1 MGKIIAVAN
10 QKGGVGKTTT
20 SVNLS
25 AAFAEMGKKVLLID
39 CDPQGNATSGLGIEK
54 DGLELSIYDAL
65 INDTPMEEIIIQ
77 TQFGLDVV
85 PSVMDLAG
93 AEVELVNLEDKQ
105 YRLKKSVELV
115 KEKYDYILIDCP
127 PSLGHV
133 TLNALTAADSVLLPL
148 QCEFYALEGLSQLLS
163 TVQLV
168 KKLQK
173 HPDCLDA
180 AEEPAQQP
188 VPEAEDIFYREAQD
202 KLKMLL
208 GTTVRIKHSGSKK
221 RLEIDFASQD
231 ELNYVIRLLERL
243 EHQQAGHIES
253 GSNDEKLAKL
263 RQFSTTGKFS
273 V

>member
-105 YRLKKSVELV
+105 YRLKKAVELV

-168 KKLQK
+168 QEQLNEKLRIEGLVLTMYDSRTNLAEQVVEEVK
-173 HPDCLDA
+173 THFPDMVYATKIPRNVRLSEA
-180 AEEPAQQP
+180 PSFGKPIFAYAPSSKGAQAYMSLAEEVVAN
-188 VPEAEDIFYREAQD
+188 
-202 KLKMLL
+202 
-208 GTTVRIKHSGSKK
+208 G
-221 RLEIDFASQD
+221 
-231 ELNYVIRLLERL
+231 
-243 EHQQAGHIES
+243 
-253 GSNDEKLAKL
+253 
-263 RQFSTTGKFS
+263 
-273 V
+273 

>member
-65 INDTPMEEIIIQ
+65 INDTPMEEIILQ
-77 TQFGLDVV
+77 TQFGLDMV

-93 AEVELVNLEDKQ
+93 AEVELVNLDDKQ
-105 YRLKKSVELV
+105 YRLKKAVELI
-115 KEKYDYILIDCP
+115 KDKYDYILIDCP

-148 QCEFYALEGLSQLLS
+148 QCEFYALEGLAQLLS
-163 TVQLV
+163 TVQLGQEQLNGDLRIEGLVLTMYDSRTNLAEQVVEEV
-168 KKLQK
+168 KT
-173 HPDCLDA
+173 HFPDMVYATKIPRNVRLSEA
-180 AEEPAQQP
+180 PSFGKPIFAYASSSKGAQAYMSLAEE
-188 VPEAEDIFYREAQD
+188 
-202 KLKMLL
+202 
-208 GTTVRIKHSGSKK
+208 
-221 RLEIDFASQD
+221 
-231 ELNYVIRLLERL
+231 VIEN
-243 EHQQAGHIES
+243 G
-253 GSNDEKLAKL
+253 
-263 RQFSTTGKFS
+263 
-273 V
+273 

>member
-65 INDTPMEEIIIQ
+65 INDTPMAEIILQ
-77 TQFGLDVV
+77 TQFGLDMV

-93 AEVELVNLEDKQ
+93 AEVELVNLDDKQ
-105 YRLKKSVELV
+105 YRLKKAVELI
-115 KEKYDYILIDCP
+115 KDKYDYILIDCP

-168 KKLQK
+168 QEQLNGDLRIEGLVLTMYDSRTNLAEQVVEEVKT
-173 HPDCLDA
+173 HFPDMVYATKIPRNVRLSEA
-180 AEEPAQQP
+180 PSFGKPIFAYASSSKGAQAYMSLAEE
-188 VPEAEDIFYREAQD
+188 
-202 KLKMLL
+202 
-208 GTTVRIKHSGSKK
+208 
-221 RLEIDFASQD
+221 
-231 ELNYVIRLLERL
+231 VIEN
-243 EHQQAGHIES
+243 G
-253 GSNDEKLAKL
+253 
-263 RQFSTTGKFS
+263 
-273 V
+273 

>member
-77 TQFGLDVV
+77 TQFGLGVV

-105 YRLKKSVELV
+105 YRLKKTVELV

-168 KKLQK
+168 QEQLNEKLRIEGLVLTMYDSRTNLAEQVVEEVK
-173 HPDCLDA
+173 THFPDMVYATKIPRNVRLSEA
-180 AEEPAQQP
+180 PSFGKPIFAYASSSKGAQAYMSLAEEVVAN
-188 VPEAEDIFYREAQD
+188 
-202 KLKMLL
+202 
-208 GTTVRIKHSGSKK
+208 G
-221 RLEIDFASQD
+221 
-231 ELNYVIRLLERL
+231 
-243 EHQQAGHIES
+243 
-253 GSNDEKLAKL
+253 
-263 RQFSTTGKFS
+263 
-273 V
+273 

>member
-105 YRLKKSVELV
+105 YRLKKAVELV

-168 KKLQK
+168 QEQLNEKLRIDGLVLTMYDSRTNLAEQVVEEVK
-173 HPDCLDA
+173 THFPDMVYATKIPRNVRLSEA
-180 AEEPAQQP
+180 PSFGKPIFAYASSSKGAQAYMSLAEE
-188 VPEAEDIFYREAQD
+188 
-202 KLKMLL
+202 
-208 GTTVRIKHSGSKK
+208 
-221 RLEIDFASQD
+221 
-231 ELNYVIRLLERL
+231 VIEN
-243 EHQQAGHIES
+243 G
-253 GSNDEKLAKL
+253 
-263 RQFSTTGKFS
+263 
-273 V
+273 

>member
-25 AAFAEMGKKVLLID
+25 AAFAEMGKRVLLID

-65 INDTPMEEIIIQ
+65 INDTPMEEIILQ
-77 TQFGLDVV
+77 TQFGLDMV

-93 AEVELVNLEDKQ
+93 AEVELVNLDDKQ
-105 YRLKKSVELV
+105 YRLKKAVELI
-115 KEKYDYILIDCP
+115 KDKYDYIMIECP

-168 KKLQK
+168 QEQLNGDLRIEGLVLTMYDSRTNLAEQVVEEVKT
-173 HPDCLDA
+173 HFPDMVYATKIPRNVRLSEA
-180 AEEPAQQP
+180 PSFGKPIFAYASSSKGAQAYMSLAEE
-188 VPEAEDIFYREAQD
+188 
-202 KLKMLL
+202 
-208 GTTVRIKHSGSKK
+208 
-221 RLEIDFASQD
+221 
-231 ELNYVIRLLERL
+231 VIEN
-243 EHQQAGHIES
+243 G
-253 GSNDEKLAKL
+253 
-263 RQFSTTGKFS
+263 
-273 V
+273 

>member
-65 INDTPMEEIIIQ
+65 INDTPMEELIIQ

-168 KKLQK
+168 QEQLNEKLRIEGLVLTMYDSRTNLAEQVVEEVK
-173 HPDCLDA
+173 THFPDMVYATKIPRNVRLSEA
-180 AEEPAQQP
+180 PSFGKPIFAYASSSKGAQAYMSLAEEVVAN
-188 VPEAEDIFYREAQD
+188 
-202 KLKMLL
+202 
-208 GTTVRIKHSGSKK
+208 G
-221 RLEIDFASQD
+221 
-231 ELNYVIRLLERL
+231 
-243 EHQQAGHIES
+243 
-253 GSNDEKLAKL
+253 
-263 RQFSTTGKFS
+263 
-273 V
+273 

>member
-39 CDPQGNATSGLGIEK
+39 CDPQGNVTSGLGIEK

-105 YRLKKSVELV
+105 YRLKKTVELV

-168 KKLQK
+168 QEQLNEKLRIEGLVLTMYDSRTNLAEQVVEEVK
-173 HPDCLDA
+173 THFPDMVYATKIPRNVRLSEA
-180 AEEPAQQP
+180 PSFGKPIFAYASSSKGAQAYMSLAEEVVAN
-188 VPEAEDIFYREAQD
+188 
-202 KLKMLL
+202 
-208 GTTVRIKHSGSKK
+208 G
-221 RLEIDFASQD
+221 
-231 ELNYVIRLLERL
+231 
-243 EHQQAGHIES
+243 
-253 GSNDEKLAKL
+253 
-263 RQFSTTGKFS
+263 
-273 V
+273 

>member
-65 INDTPMEEIIIQ
+65 INDTPMEEIILQ
-77 TQFGLDVV
+77 TQFGLDMV

-93 AEVELVNLEDKQ
+93 AEVELVNLDDKQ
-105 YRLKKSVELV
+105 YRLKKAVELI
-115 KEKYDYILIDCP
+115 KDKYDYILIDCP

-148 QCEFYALEGLSQLLS
+148 QCDLYALEGLSQLLS

-168 KKLQK
+168 QEQLNGDLRIEGLVLTMYDSRTNLAEQVVEEVKT
-173 HPDCLDA
+173 HFPDMVYATKIPRNVRLSEA
-180 AEEPAQQP
+180 PSFGKPIFAYASSSKGAQAYMSLAEE
-188 VPEAEDIFYREAQD
+188 
-202 KLKMLL
+202 
-208 GTTVRIKHSGSKK
+208 
-221 RLEIDFASQD
+221 
-231 ELNYVIRLLERL
+231 VIEN
-243 EHQQAGHIES
+243 G
-253 GSNDEKLAKL
+253 
-263 RQFSTTGKFS
+263 
-273 V
+273 

>member
-105 YRLKKSVELV
+105 YRLKKTVELV
-115 KEKYDYILIDCP
+115 KKKYDYILIDCP

-168 KKLQK
+168 QEQLNEKLRIEGLVLTMYDSRTNLAEQVVEEVK
-173 HPDCLDA
+173 THFPDMVYATKIPRNVRLSEA
-180 AEEPAQQP
+180 PSFGKPIFAYASSSKGAQAYMSLAEEVVAN
-188 VPEAEDIFYREAQD
+188 
-202 KLKMLL
+202 
-208 GTTVRIKHSGSKK
+208 G
-221 RLEIDFASQD
+221 
-231 ELNYVIRLLERL
+231 
-243 EHQQAGHIES
+243 
-253 GSNDEKLAKL
+253 
-263 RQFSTTGKFS
+263 
-273 V
+273 

>member
-105 YRLKKSVELV
+105 YRLKKTVELV

-168 KKLQK
+168 QEQLNEKLRIEGLVLTMYDSRTNLAEQVVEEVK
-173 HPDCLDA
+173 THFPDMVYATKIPRNVRLSEA
-180 AEEPAQQP
+180 PSFGKPIFAYASSSKGAQAYMSLAEEVVAN
-188 VPEAEDIFYREAQD
+188 
-202 KLKMLL
+202 
-208 GTTVRIKHSGSKK
+208 G
-221 RLEIDFASQD
+221 
-231 ELNYVIRLLERL
+231 
-243 EHQQAGHIES
+243 
-253 GSNDEKLAKL
+253 
-263 RQFSTTGKFS
+263 
-273 V
+273 

>member
-105 YRLKKSVELV
+105 YRLKKAVELV

-168 KKLQK
+168 QEQLNGDLRIEGLVLTMYDSRTNLAEQVVEEVKT
-173 HPDCLDA
+173 HFPDMVYATKIPRNVRLSEA
-180 AEEPAQQP
+180 PSFGKPIFAYASSSKGAQAYMSLAEE
-188 VPEAEDIFYREAQD
+188 
-202 KLKMLL
+202 
-208 GTTVRIKHSGSKK
+208 
-221 RLEIDFASQD
+221 
-231 ELNYVIRLLERL
+231 VIEN
-243 EHQQAGHIES
+243 G
-253 GSNDEKLAKL
+253 
-263 RQFSTTGKFS
+263 
-273 V
+273 

>member
-65 INDTPMEEIIIQ
+65 INVTPMEEIIFQ

-105 YRLKKSVELV
+105 YRLKKAVELV

-168 KKLQK
+168 QEQLNEKLRIEGLVLTMYDSRTNLAEQVVEEVK
-173 HPDCLDA
+173 THFPDMVYATKIPRNVRLSEA
-180 AEEPAQQP
+180 PSFGKPIFAYASSSKGAQAYMSLAEEVVAN
-188 VPEAEDIFYREAQD
+188 
-202 KLKMLL
+202 
-208 GTTVRIKHSGSKK
+208 G
-221 RLEIDFASQD
+221 
-231 ELNYVIRLLERL
+231 
-243 EHQQAGHIES
+243 
-253 GSNDEKLAKL
+253 
-263 RQFSTTGKFS
+263 
-273 V
+273 

>member
-105 YRLKKSVELV
+105 YRLKKTVELV

-168 KKLQK
+168 QEQLNEKLRIEGLVLTMYDSRTNLAEQVVEEVK
-173 HPDCLDA
+173 THFPDMVYATKIPRNVRLSEA
-180 AEEPAQQP
+180 PSFGKPIFAYAASSKGAQAYMSLAEEVVAN
-188 VPEAEDIFYREAQD
+188 
-202 KLKMLL
+202 
-208 GTTVRIKHSGSKK
+208 G
-221 RLEIDFASQD
+221 
-231 ELNYVIRLLERL
+231 
-243 EHQQAGHIES
+243 
-253 GSNDEKLAKL
+253 
-263 RQFSTTGKFS
+263 
-273 V
+273 

>member
-77 TQFGLDVV
+77 TQFGLDMV

-93 AEVELVNLEDKQ
+93 AEVELVNLDDKQ
-105 YRLKKSVELV
+105 YRLKKAVELV
-115 KEKYDYILIDCP
+115 KDKYDYILIDCP

-168 KKLQK
+168 QEQLNENLRIEGLVLTMYDSRTNLAEQVVEEVKT
-173 HPDCLDA
+173 HFPDMVYATKIPRNVRLSEA
-180 AEEPAQQP
+180 PSFGKPIFAYASSAKGAQAYMSLAEEVVAN
-188 VPEAEDIFYREAQD
+188 
-202 KLKMLL
+202 
-208 GTTVRIKHSGSKK
+208 G
-221 RLEIDFASQD
+221 
-231 ELNYVIRLLERL
+231 
-243 EHQQAGHIES
+243 
-253 GSNDEKLAKL
+253 
-263 RQFSTTGKFS
+263 
-273 V
+273 

>member
-65 INDTPMEEIIIQ
+65 INDTPMEEIILQ
-77 TQFGLDVV
+77 TQFGLDMV

-93 AEVELVNLEDKQ
+93 AEVELVNLDDKQ
-105 YRLKKSVELV
+105 YRLKKAVELI
-115 KEKYDYILIDCP
+115 KDKYDCVLIDCP

-168 KKLQK
+168 QEQLNGDLRIEGLVLTMYDSRTNLAEQVVEEVKT
-173 HPDCLDA
+173 HFPDMVYATKIPRNVRLSEA
-180 AEEPAQQP
+180 PSFGKPIFAYASSSKGAQAYMSLAEE
-188 VPEAEDIFYREAQD
+188 
-202 KLKMLL
+202 
-208 GTTVRIKHSGSKK
+208 
-221 RLEIDFASQD
+221 
-231 ELNYVIRLLERL
+231 VIEN
-243 EHQQAGHIES
+243 G
-253 GSNDEKLAKL
+253 
-263 RQFSTTGKFS
+263 
-273 V
+273 

>member
-25 AAFAEMGKKVLLID
+25 AAFAEMGKRVLLID

-65 INDTPMEEIIIQ
+65 INDTPMEEIILQ
-77 TQFGLDVV
+77 TQFGLDMV

-93 AEVELVNLEDKQ
+93 AEVELVNLDDKQ
-105 YRLKKSVELV
+105 YRLKKAVELI
-115 KEKYDYILIDCP
+115 KDKYDYILIDCP

-168 KKLQK
+168 QEQLNGDLRIEGLVLTMYDSRTNLAEQVVEEVKT
-173 HPDCLDA
+173 HFPDMVYATKIPRNVRLSEA
-180 AEEPAQQP
+180 PSFGKPIFAYASSSKGAQAYMSLAEE
-188 VPEAEDIFYREAQD
+188 
-202 KLKMLL
+202 
-208 GTTVRIKHSGSKK
+208 
-221 RLEIDFASQD
+221 
-231 ELNYVIRLLERL
+231 VIEN
-243 EHQQAGHIES
+243 G
-253 GSNDEKLAKL
+253 
-263 RQFSTTGKFS
+263 
-273 V
+273 

>member
-65 INDTPMEEIIIQ
+65 INDMPMEEIIIQ
-77 TQFGLDVV
+77 TRFGLDMV

-93 AEVELVNLEDKQ
+93 AEVELVNLDDKQ
-105 YRLKKSVELV
+105 YRLKKAVELV
-115 KEKYDYILIDCP
+115 KNEYDYILIDCP

-168 KKLQK
+168 QEQLNENLRIEGLVLTMYDSRTNLAEQVVEEVKT
-173 HPDCLDA
+173 HFPDMVYATKIPRNVRLSEA
-180 AEEPAQQP
+180 PSFGKPIFAYASSSKGAQAYMSLAEEVVAN
-188 VPEAEDIFYREAQD
+188 
-202 KLKMLL
+202 
-208 GTTVRIKHSGSKK
+208 G
-221 RLEIDFASQD
+221 
-231 ELNYVIRLLERL
+231 
-243 EHQQAGHIES
+243 
-253 GSNDEKLAKL
+253 
-263 RQFSTTGKFS
+263 
-273 V
+273 

>member
-105 YRLKKSVELV
+105 YRLKKAVELV
-115 KEKYDYILIDCP
+115 KKKYDYILIDCP
-127 PSLGHV
+127 PSLGPV
-133 TLNALTAADSVLLPL
+133 TLTALTAADSVLLHL
-148 QCEFYALEGLSQLLS
+148 QCEFSALEGLSQLLS

-168 KKLQK
+168 QEQLNEKLRIEGLVLTMYDSRTNLAEQVVEEVK
-173 HPDCLDA
+173 THFPDMVYATKIPRNVRLSDA
-180 AEEPAQQP
+180 PSFGKPIFAYASSSKGAQAYMSLAEEVVAN
-188 VPEAEDIFYREAQD
+188 
-202 KLKMLL
+202 
-208 GTTVRIKHSGSKK
+208 G
-221 RLEIDFASQD
+221 
-231 ELNYVIRLLERL
+231 
-243 EHQQAGHIES
+243 
-253 GSNDEKLAKL
+253 
-263 RQFSTTGKFS
+263 
-273 V
+273 

>member
-25 AAFAEMGKKVLLID
+25 AAFAEMGKRVLLID

-54 DGLELSIYDAL
+54 DGLELSVYDAL
-65 INDTPMEEIIIQ
+65 INEMPMEEIIIQ
-77 TQFGLDVV
+77 TRFGLDIV

-93 AEVELVNLEDKQ
+93 AEVELVSLDDKQ
-105 YRLKKSVELV
+105 YRLKKAVELV
-115 KEKYDYILIDCP
+115 KDKYDYILMDCP

-168 KKLQK
+168 QEQLNENLRIEGLVLTMYDSRTNLAEQVVEEVKT
-173 HPDCLDA
+173 HFPDMVYATKIPRNVRLSEA
-180 AEEPAQQP
+180 PSFGKPIFAYAASSKGAQAYMSLAEE
-188 VPEAEDIFYREAQD
+188 V
-202 KLKMLL
+202 M
-208 GTTVRIKHSGSKK
+208 GNG
-221 RLEIDFASQD
+221 
-231 ELNYVIRLLERL
+231 
-243 EHQQAGHIES
+243 
-253 GSNDEKLAKL
+253 
-263 RQFSTTGKFS
+263 
-273 V
+273 

>member
-20 SVNLS
+20 SINLS

-65 INDTPMEEIIIQ
+65 INDMPMEEIIIQ
-77 TQFGLDVV
+77 TQFGLDMV

-93 AEVELVNLEDKQ
+93 AEVELVNLDDKQ

-115 KEKYDYILIDCP
+115 KDRYDYILIDCP

-168 KKLQK
+168 QEQLNENLRIEGLVLTMYDSRTNLAEQVVEEVKT
-173 HPDCLDA
+173 HFPDMVYATKIPRNVRLSEA
-180 AEEPAQQP
+180 PSFGKPIFAYASSSKGAQAYMSLAEEVVAN
-188 VPEAEDIFYREAQD
+188 
-202 KLKMLL
+202 
-208 GTTVRIKHSGSKK
+208 G
-221 RLEIDFASQD
+221 
-231 ELNYVIRLLERL
+231 
-243 EHQQAGHIES
+243 
-253 GSNDEKLAKL
+253 
-263 RQFSTTGKFS
+263 
-273 V
+273 

>member
-65 INDTPMEEIIIQ
+65 INDTPMEEIILQ
-77 TQFGLDVV
+77 TQFGLDMV

-105 YRLKKSVELV
+105 YRLKKTVELV

-168 KKLQK
+168 QEQLNGDLRIEGLVLTMYDSRTNLAEQVVEEVKT
-173 HPDCLDA
+173 HFPDMVYATKIPRNVRLSEA
-180 AEEPAQQP
+180 PSFGKPIFAYASSSKGAQAYMSLAEE
-188 VPEAEDIFYREAQD
+188 
-202 KLKMLL
+202 
-208 GTTVRIKHSGSKK
+208 
-221 RLEIDFASQD
+221 
-231 ELNYVIRLLERL
+231 VIEN
-243 EHQQAGHIES
+243 G
-253 GSNDEKLAKL
+253 
-263 RQFSTTGKFS
+263 
-273 V
+273 

>member
-25 AAFAEMGKKVLLID
+25 AAFAEMGKRVLLID

-54 DGLELSIYDAL
+54 DGLDLSIYDAL
-65 INDTPMEEIIIQ
+65 INDTPMEEIILQ
-77 TQFGLDVV
+77 TQFGLDMV

-93 AEVELVNLEDKQ
+93 AEVELVNLDDKQ
-105 YRLKKSVELV
+105 YRLKKAVELI
-115 KEKYDYILIDCP
+115 KDKYDYILIDCP

-168 KKLQK
+168 QEQLNGDLRIEGLVLTMYDSRTNLAEQVVEEVKT
-173 HPDCLDA
+173 HFPDMVYATKIPRNVRLSEA
-180 AEEPAQQP
+180 PSFGKPIFAYASSSKGAQAYMSLAEE
-188 VPEAEDIFYREAQD
+188 
-202 KLKMLL
+202 
-208 GTTVRIKHSGSKK
+208 
-221 RLEIDFASQD
+221 
-231 ELNYVIRLLERL
+231 VIEN
-243 EHQQAGHIES
+243 G
-253 GSNDEKLAKL
+253 
-263 RQFSTTGKFS
+263 
-273 V
+273 

>member
-77 TQFGLDVV
+77 TQFGLGVV

-105 YRLKKSVELV
+105 YRLKKAVELV

-168 KKLQK
+168 QEQLNGDLRIEGLVLTMYDSRTNLAEQVVEEVKT
-173 HPDCLDA
+173 HFPDMVYATKIPRNVRLSEA
-180 AEEPAQQP
+180 PSFGKPIFAYASSSKGAQAYMSLAEE
-188 VPEAEDIFYREAQD
+188 
-202 KLKMLL
+202 
-208 GTTVRIKHSGSKK
+208 
-221 RLEIDFASQD
+221 
-231 ELNYVIRLLERL
+231 VIEN
-243 EHQQAGHIES
+243 G
-253 GSNDEKLAKL
+253 
-263 RQFSTTGKFS
+263 
-273 V
+273 

>member
-105 YRLKKSVELV
+105 YRLKKAVELV

-168 KKLQK
+168 QEQLNEKLRIEGLVLTMYDSRTNLAEQVVEEVK
-173 HPDCLDA
+173 THFPDMVYATKIPRNVRLSEA
-180 AEEPAQQP
+180 PSFGKTIFAYASSSKGAQAYMSLAEEVVAN
-188 VPEAEDIFYREAQD
+188 
-202 KLKMLL
+202 
-208 GTTVRIKHSGSKK
+208 G
-221 RLEIDFASQD
+221 
-231 ELNYVIRLLERL
+231 
-243 EHQQAGHIES
+243 
-253 GSNDEKLAKL
+253 
-263 RQFSTTGKFS
+263 
-273 V
+273 

>member
-65 INDTPMEEIIIQ
+65 INDTPMEEIILQ
-77 TQFGLDVV
+77 TQFGLDMV

-93 AEVELVNLEDKQ
+93 AEVELVNLDDKQ
-105 YRLKKSVELV
+105 DRLKKAVELI
-115 KEKYDYILIDCP
+115 KDKYDYILIDCP

-168 KKLQK
+168 QEQLNGDLRIEGLVLTMYDSRTNLAEQVVEEVKT
-173 HPDCLDA
+173 HFPDMVYATKIPRNVRLSEA
-180 AEEPAQQP
+180 PSFGKPIFAYASSSKGAQAYMSLAEE
-188 VPEAEDIFYREAQD
+188 
-202 KLKMLL
+202 
-208 GTTVRIKHSGSKK
+208 
-221 RLEIDFASQD
+221 
-231 ELNYVIRLLERL
+231 VIEN
-243 EHQQAGHIES
+243 G
-253 GSNDEKLAKL
+253 
-263 RQFSTTGKFS
+263 
-273 V
+273 

>member
-168 KKLQK
+168 QEQLNEKLRIEGLVLTMYDSRTNLAEQVVEEVK
-173 HPDCLDA
+173 THFPDMVYATKIPRNVRLSEA
-180 AEEPAQQP
+180 PSFGKPIFAYASSSKGAQAYMSLAEEVVAN
-188 VPEAEDIFYREAQD
+188 
-202 KLKMLL
+202 
-208 GTTVRIKHSGSKK
+208 G
-221 RLEIDFASQD
+221 
-231 ELNYVIRLLERL
+231 
-243 EHQQAGHIES
+243 
-253 GSNDEKLAKL
+253 
-263 RQFSTTGKFS
+263 
-273 V
+273 

>member
-168 KKLQK
+168 QEQLNEKLRIEGLVLTMYDSRPNLAEQVVEEVK
-173 HPDCLDA
+173 THFPDMVYATKIPRNVRLSEA
-180 AEEPAQQP
+180 PSFGKPIFAYASSSKGAQAYMSLAEEVVAN
-188 VPEAEDIFYREAQD
+188 
-202 KLKMLL
+202 
-208 GTTVRIKHSGSKK
+208 G
-221 RLEIDFASQD
+221 
-231 ELNYVIRLLERL
+231 
-243 EHQQAGHIES
+243 
-253 GSNDEKLAKL
+253 
-263 RQFSTTGKFS
+263 
-273 V
+273 

>member
-1 MGKIIAVAN
+1 M
-10 QKGGVGKTTT
+10 
-20 SVNLS
+20 
-25 AAFAEMGKKVLLID
+25 ID

-105 YRLKKSVELV
+105 YRLKKAVELV

-168 KKLQK
+168 QEQLNEKLRIEGLVLTMYDSRTNLAEQVVEEVK
-173 HPDCLDA
+173 THFPDMVYATKIPRNVRLSEA
-180 AEEPAQQP
+180 PSFGKPIFAYASSSKGAQAYMSLAEE
-188 VPEAEDIFYREAQD
+188 V
-202 KLKMLL
+202 
-208 GTTVRIKHSGSKK
+208 V
-221 RLEIDFASQD
+221 
-231 ELNYVIRLLERL
+231 
-243 EHQQAGHIES
+243 
-253 GSNDEKLAKL
+253 SN
-263 RQFSTTGKFS
+263 G
-273 V
+273 

>member
-20 SVNLS
+20 SINLS

-65 INDTPMEEIIIQ
+65 INDMPMEEIIIQ
-77 TQFGLDVV
+77 TQFGLDMV

-93 AEVELVNLEDKQ
+93 AEVELVNLDDKQ
-105 YRLKKSVELV
+105 YRLKKAVELV
-115 KEKYDYILIDCP
+115 KDRYDYILIDCP

-168 KKLQK
+168 QEQLNENLRIEGLVLTMYDSRTNLAEQVVEEVKT
-173 HPDCLDA
+173 HFPDMVYATKIPRNVRLSEA
-180 AEEPAQQP
+180 PSFGKPIFAYASSSKGAQAYMSLAEEVVAN
-188 VPEAEDIFYREAQD
+188 
-202 KLKMLL
+202 
-208 GTTVRIKHSGSKK
+208 G
-221 RLEIDFASQD
+221 
-231 ELNYVIRLLERL
+231 
-243 EHQQAGHIES
+243 
-253 GSNDEKLAKL
+253 
-263 RQFSTTGKFS
+263 
-273 V
+273 

>member
-168 KKLQK
+168 QEQLNEKLRIEGLVLTMYDSRTNLAEQVVEEVK
-173 HPDCLDA
+173 THFPDMVYATKIPRNVRLSEA
-180 AEEPAQQP
+180 PSFGKPIFAYASSSKGAQAYMSLAEE
-188 VPEAEDIFYREAQD
+188 V
-202 KLKMLL
+202 
-208 GTTVRIKHSGSKK
+208 V
-221 RLEIDFASQD
+221 
-231 ELNYVIRLLERL
+231 
-243 EHQQAGHIES
+243 
-253 GSNDEKLAKL
+253 SN
-263 RQFSTTGKFS
+263 G
-273 V
+273 